1 MELWHI
7 CVNKLIIFSKDSNFV
22 RLAPE
27 ILKMKTYSELCDV
40 WAIGIIMYM
49 MLYGK
54 SPFRGKN
61 DDEISYKIC
70 NDEPSFDNAGV
81 SEEVIQ
87 LLQSILVR
95 ITFLIVFC

>member
-1 MELWHI
+1 MY
-7 CVNKLIIFSKDSNFV
+7 
-22 RLAPE
+22 LAPE

-70 NDEPSFDNAGV
+70 NDEPSYDNAGV
-81 SEEVIQ
+81 SKEVIQ

-95 ITFLIVFC
+95 IFYS